1 MSYCGFIISTAWIYA
16 IAAEVVSIVLMLG
29 VVSKISFDILGLTL
43 IAWSN
48 SLGDLMADYSVA
60 KKGKSR
66 MAISAAIGGIF
77 D

>member
-1 MSYCGFIISTAWIYA
+1 
-16 IAAEVVSIVLMLG
+16 MLG

-48 SLGDLMADYSVA
+48 SLGDLIADYSVA

-66 MAISAAIGGIF
+66 MAISAAIGGM
-77 D
+77 